1 MLSHSSLL
9 WPELLVESGAE
20 ENMVELLTAFIIGA
34 IIGWLARQL
43 VPGTRLD
50 LLGDALVGIAGALIG
65 SLLFPRLHLHVG
77 GGIVASII
85 AVIPAAIGGA
95 VIIRSLAKAAKR
107 C

>member
-1 MLSHSSLL
+1 
-9 WPELLVESGAE
+9 
-20 ENMVELLTAFIIGA
+20 MVELLMAFIIGA

-65 SLLFPRLHLHVG
+65 SLLFPRLHLHVA

-85 AVIPAAIGGA
+85 AVIPAAIRGA
-95 VIIRSLAKAAKR
+95 VIIRSSAKAAKGY
-107 C
+107 